1 MAGFGWSFCGRPSDD
16 FPFVAS
22 NRRGGWDEM
31 NKRNLLTIGGLAA
44 LGRVLFARPASSA
57 RTQKTDASTIARL
70 QQRIDELEA
79 KLQAQLE
86 SGQNRVA
93 ELADTDA
100 LEESGQTVMIERQ
113 EPTQIEVLPGIE
125 TDDRNIVFGDDG
137 SSWLGVE
144 THEVTAGKAKELKL
158 SAERGV
164 VLGKIVP
171 DSPAAKAG
179 LKENDV
185 VTEINGQ
192 RVEGAAQFRRMI
204 HEIPAGRRSHLPAC
218 GDGRMQTISATLGK
232 SEERHHAM
240 RMMAP
245 TPGTFAF
252 RMPEIP
258 EIPSMEWNGSMLLGG
273 QPRLGID
280 AEDLSG
286 QLGAFFGAPDGEG
299 ILVRD
304 VNSGSPAEKAG
315 VKAGDVIIS
324 FNGDRIRSAGELRE
338 KLSAKRADKDR
349 TVKLSVLRNKSE
361 VSLTVE
367 LPEPAAHTKR
377 LVSRRT
383 SI

>member
-1 MAGFGWSFCGRPSDD
+1 
-16 FPFVAS
+16 
-22 NRRGGWDEM
+22 M
-31 NKRNLLTIGGLAA
+31 NKRNLLTIGGAAGLGLALVA
-44 LGRVLFARPASSA
+44 LPASSA
-57 RTQKTDASTIARL
+57 RPQKPDASTIARL

-79 KLQAQLE
+79 KLQAQAE
-86 SGQNRVA
+86 RRQDQEV
-93 ELADTDA
+93 ELADTEE
-100 LEESGQTVMIERQ
+100 LEDSAPAFIVGKQD
-113 EPTQIEVLPGIE
+113 PAQIEVLPGIDK
-125 TDDRNIVFGDDG
+125 DDLNIVIGDDG
-137 SSWLGVE
+137 SGWLGVE
-144 THEVTAGKAKELKL
+144 THEVTAEKAKELKL

-192 RVEGAAQFRRMI
+192 RVEGMAQFRRMI
-204 HEIPAGRRSHLPAC
+204 HEIPAGRSIQLTVWR
-218 GDGRMQTISATLGK
+218 DGRAQTISATLGK
-232 SEERHHAM
+232 SEERRHAM
-240 RMMAP
+240 RMVSPM
-245 TPGTFAF
+245 PGTFSF

-299 ILVRD
+299 ILVRE

-315 VKAGDVIIS
+315 VKAGDVITLL
-324 FNGDRIRSAGELRE
+324 NGDRIRTVGELRE
-338 KLSAKRADKDR
+338 KLSAKHDDKDR
-349 TVKLSVLRNKSE
+349 TVKLGVLRNKSE
-361 VSLTVE
+361 ISLTVE
-367 LPEPAAHTKR
+367 LPAPAARTKR
-377 LVSRRT
+377 FISRRT